1 MRGAPGRLRR
11 LLGSGSTVVA
21 PFAYDALQARLAEA
35 AGFPA
40 VYLTGFGTAAAH
52 GLPDVG
58 LLTTTEMAANVARLA
73 GAVGI
78 PVVAD
83 ADTGGGGPLNVA
95 RTVEQYAR
103 AGAAALHI
111 EDQVWPKRC
120 GFMAGKEVIPAGE
133 MVAKVRAAVDASR
146 ALGPEDGPV
155 VIARTDA
162 LAPLGWEEVE
172 RRARRYHEAGAEL
185 LFVDGI
191 RSRRD
196 AAAYAE
202 RLAGLPLLYNGSLP
216 VAEAS
221 GHGFRLVLAAGTLL
235 AVLDAQRHVY
245 EALAATGAVP
255 LEHPGQVFDQVN
267 RLLGLDAVEE
277 LRERYAPE
285 P

>member
-1 MRGAPGRLRR
+1 MSGPPGRLRE
-11 LLGSGSTVVA
+11 LLAGTATVVA

-40 VYLTGFGTAAAH
+40 VYLTGFGTAASH
-52 GLPDVG
+52 GVPDVG
-58 LLTTTEMAANVARLA
+58 LLTPTEMAANVARLA
-73 GAVGI
+73 AAVHV

-95 RTVEQYAR
+95 RTVAQYAA

-133 MVAKVRAAVDASR
+133 MVAKVRAAVDVSR
-146 ALGPEDGPV
+146 GLGAEHGPV

-162 LAPLGWEEVE
+162 LAPLGWDEVE
-172 RRARRYHEAGAEL
+172 ERARRYRDAGAEL
-185 LFVDGI
+185 IFVDGI

-196 AAAYAE
+196 AATYAE
-202 RLAGLPLLYNGSLP
+202 RLAGLPLLYNGALP
-216 VAEAS
+216 VEEAS
-221 GHGFRLVLAAGTLL
+221 EHGFRLVLAAGTLL
-235 AVLDAQRHVY
+235 AAIAAQRRIY
-245 EALAATGAVP
+245 EELAARGSVA
-255 LEHPGQVFDQVN
+255 LEHPGQVFDEVN
-267 RLLGLDAVEE
+267 QLLGLDEVEE
-277 LRERYAPE
+277 LRQRYAPE

>member
-1 MRGAPGRLRR
+1 
-11 LLGSGSTVVA
+11 
-21 PFAYDALQARLAEA
+21 
-35 AGFPA
+35 
-40 VYLTGFGTAAAH
+40 
-52 GLPDVG
+52 VG

-73 GAVGI
+73 GAVDI

-103 AGAAALHI
+103 AGAAALHV

-133 MVAKVRAAVDASR
+133 MVAKVRAAVDTSR
-146 ALGPEDGPV
+146 RLGPDDGPL

-172 RRARRYHEAGAEL
+172 QRARRYHDAGAEL
-185 LFVDGI
+185 IFVDGI

-196 AAAYAE
+196 AATYAE

-216 VAEAS
+216 IDEATDK
-221 GHGFRLVLAAGTLL
+221 GFQLVLAAGTLL
-235 AVLDAQRHVY
+235 AVVDAQRRVY
-245 EALAATGAVP
+245 QELAATGTVSV
-255 LEHPGQVFDQVN
+255 EHPGQVFDEVN
-267 RLLGLDAVEE
+267 RLLGLDEVEE
-277 LRERYAPE
+277 LRQRYAPE

>member
-1 MRGAPGRLRR
+1 M
-11 LLGSGSTVVA
+11 A
-21 PFAYDALQARLAEA
+21 PFAYDALQARLVEA
-35 AGFPA
+35 AGFAA
-40 VYLTGFGTAAAH
+40 VYLTGFGTAASH

-58 LLTTTEMAANVARLA
+58 LLTPTEMAANVARLA
-73 GAVGI
+73 GAVDI

-95 RTVEQYAR
+95 RTVEQYAA

-133 MVAKVRAAVDASR
+133 MVAKVRAAVDVSR
-146 ALGPEDGPV
+146 GLGPEDGPV

-162 LAPLGWEEVE
+162 LAPLGWDEVAQ
-172 RRARRYHEAGAEL
+172 RARRYHDAGAEL
-185 LFVDGI
+185 IFVDGI

-196 AAAYAE
+196 AATYAE
-202 RLAGLPLLYNGSLP
+202 RLAGLPLLYNGALP
-216 VAEAS
+216 VPEATE
-221 GHGFRLVLAAGTLL
+221 HGFRLVLAAGTLL
-235 AVLDAQRHVY
+235 AVIDAQRRIY
-245 EALAATGAVP
+245 EQLAASGTVA

-267 RLLGLDAVEE
+267 RLLGLDEVEE

>member
-1 MRGAPGRLRR
+1 MSGAPARLRE
-11 LLGSGSTVVA
+11 LLAGTATVVA

-40 VYLTGFGTAAAH
+40 VYLTGFGTAASH
-52 GLPDVG
+52 GVPDVG
-58 LLTTTEMAANVARLA
+58 LLTPTEMAANVARLA
-73 GAVGI
+73 AAVHV

-95 RTVEQYAR
+95 RTVAQYAA

-133 MVAKVRAAVDASR
+133 MVAKVRAAVDVSR
-146 ALGPEDGPV
+146 GLGPEHGPV

-162 LAPLGWEEVE
+162 LAPLGWDEVE
-172 RRARRYHEAGAEL
+172 ERARRYREAGAEL
-185 LFVDGI
+185 IFVDGI

-196 AAAYAE
+196 AATYAE
-202 RLAGLPLLYNGSLP
+202 RLAGLPLLYNGALP

-235 AVLDAQRHVY
+235 AAIAAQRRIY
-245 EALAATGAVP
+245 EELAARGSVT
-255 LEHPGQVFDQVN
+255 LEHPGQVFDEVN
-267 RLLGLDAVEE
+267 RLLGLDEVEE
-277 LRERYAPE
+277 LRQRYAPE